1 MTIDHKIPVSEHIY
15 TNCKGLF
22 YCLPNKFLLE
32 TLKIQRPFSFT
43 KLKKIS
49 HSKYPISIHPSEKIT
64 LACITWLFFSHLA
77 GPDGFFNTCT
87 HHYART
93 ALMQGFPVG
102 ARVINKLYMKK
113 SQARYLCMTKLRTF
127 FPYRFSII
135 ASTWRTG
142 HKLDMT
148 KQVMHVTSV

>member
-1 MTIDHKIPVSEHIY
+1 MQTMTIDHKIPVSEHIY

-32 TLKIQRPFSFT
+32 TLKIQRSFSFT

-77 GPDGFFNTCT
+77 GPDGFFNPCT

-113 SQARYLCMTKLRTF
+113 KVRRVTYVWLNSEL
-127 FPYRFSII
+127 FSRI
-135 ASTWRTG
+135 
-142 HKLDMT
+142 DFNN
-148 KQVMHVTSV
+148 SVHMAHGS